1 MLMASKGRSAEG
13 WEHGSRLRALTR
25 FFDSGADTHTL
36 VPLFPYDCPLAWRF
50 GEKKAGGG
58 SINSAIAAQPSP
70 AQHLFIY
77 TYPFP
82 RQRCFWSCP
91 VLSSSVP
98 PVGRG
103 VSPLCSPPPILL
115 VIYPSY
121 CPVTYE

>member
-13 WEHGSRLRALTR
+13 WGHGSRLRALTR

-58 SINSAIAAQPSP
+58 PSIRRLQPSP
-70 AQHLFIY
+70 AQPSIYSSIPIRSRGSVAFGLVLF
-77 TYPFP
+77 FP
-82 RQRCFWSCP
+82 HRFLPLEGVCP
-91 VLSSSVP
+91 LFVP
-98 PVGRG
+98 
-103 VSPLCSPPPILL
+103 PPPILL